1 MATVEQPQIDQPPR
15 PAWEIA
21 HLFPMQGEWTEQEY
35 LDLTNATNRLVELST
50 GTIEVLP
57 MPTRTHQRILLYLYR
72 LLFEVIEARGLGSVL
87 VAALRVRLW
96 DGKMREPDL
105 VVMLAEHRDREHD
118 VYFDG
123 AGLVIEIVSDDP
135 KRDLATKRAEYAQAG
150 IPEYWI
156 VEPQAETVMVLRL
169 DEHTY
174 VEHSRGGRGQTA
186 TSALLNDVS
195 VDVAHMFDETK
206 QGA

>member
-1 MATVEQPQIDQPPR
+1 MATVEQPQIDQQPR

-35 LDLTNATNRLVELST
+35 LDLTNATNRLVELSN

-57 MPTRTHQRILLYLYR
+57 PSTRTHQMIIAYLYR

-96 DGKMREPDL
+96 EGKMREPDL

-118 VYFDG
+118 AYFDG
-123 AGLVIEIVSDDP
+123 ADLVIEIVSDDDP
-135 KRDLATKRAEYAQAG
+135 KRDLVTKRASPNTG
-150 IPEYWI
+150 SS
-156 VEPQAETVMVLRL
+156 
-169 DEHTY
+169 
-174 VEHSRGGRGQTA
+174 SRRQ
-186 TSALLNDVS
+186 
-195 VDVAHMFDETK
+195 K
-206 QGA
+206 P